1 MTQRTRQHQAA
12 VRSPGTGTPW
22 TVLGPGCLIQ
32 GDLILSGDVIVHGRI
47 EGAIFTDGEVRI
59 AALGSVEGGIHAPR
73 VVVEG
78 TCRGR
83 VEGMEEVELK
93 AGSVV
98 HADVEAPVLT
108 IDEGAR
114 FFGVH
119 RLGDPPAGPRVLPYE
134 NRDPGHA

>member
-1 MTQRTRQHQAA
+1 MSNRTRHRQGA
-12 VRSPGTGTPW
+12 VQSPGTGTAW
-22 TVLGPGCLIQ
+22 TVLGPGSLVQ
-32 GDLILSGDVIVHGRI
+32 GDLILSGDVIIHGRV
-47 EGAIFTDGEVRI
+47 EGAVFTDGEVRI
-59 AALGSVEGGIHAPR
+59 AALGSVEGGVHAPR

-83 VEGMEEVELK
+83 VEGTEEVMLR

-98 HADVEAPVLT
+98 HADVEAAVLT